1 MKMSF
6 SELGPNSTNQY
17 SYSFIF
23 QEPNIFSIRYS
34 MNFQNP
40 NIFGIRSNLT
50 IHSNTDIEVIILVIV
65 IHIVQKKGKA
75 KDINVK
81 KVRSE
86 GTF

>member
-6 SELGPNSTNQY
+6 SELGPNSTIQY

-50 IHSNTDIEVIILVIV
+50 IRSNTDIEVIILVIV